1 MADAVSL
8 ATAQC
13 QNYMGLQI

>member
-1 MADAVSL
+1 MVDAVSL